1 MIRLRSFNYRSTRMS
16 SGMRTTTKIQITA
29 AILCGFLLGY
39 VLIPSSIFS
48 SRTGDQE
55 EDEPVERVTNTVPLK
70 RIREKAIEFS
80 VLGESFVVEGRNMRI
95 LSGAIHYFRVVP
107 GYWEDRLMRL
117 KAAGLNTVET

>member
-55 EDEPVERVTNTVPLK
+55 EDEPVERVTSTVPLK

>member
-1 MIRLRSFNYRSTRMS
+1 MIRWRSYRSTRMS

-39 VLIPSSIFS
+39 VLLPSSMFT

-55 EDEPVERVTNTVPLK
+55 KDESVGKSTSTVSSKRV
-70 RIREKAIEFS
+70 REKAIEFS
-80 VLGESFVVEGRNMRI
+80 DLGESFIVEGRNMRI

-107 GYWEDRLMRL
+107 GYWEDRLKRL

>member
-1 MIRLRSFNYRSTRMS
+1 
-16 SGMRTTTKIQITA
+16 MRTTTKIQITA

>member
-1 MIRLRSFNYRSTRMS
+1 
-16 SGMRTTTKIQITA
+16 MRTTTKIQITA

-48 SRTGDQE
+48 SRTGDEEE
-55 EDEPVERVTNTVPLK
+55 EDGPVERVTSTVPLK

-80 VLGESFVVEGRNMRI
+80 NLGESFIVEGRNMRI

>member
-1 MIRLRSFNYRSTRMS
+1 MS

-48 SRTGDQE
+48 SRAGDQE
-55 EDEPVERVTNTVPLK
+55 EDGPVEKGMSTVPLK

-80 VLGESFVVEGRNMRI
+80 NLGESFIVEGRNMRI

-107 GYWEDRLMRL
+107 GYWEDRLKRL